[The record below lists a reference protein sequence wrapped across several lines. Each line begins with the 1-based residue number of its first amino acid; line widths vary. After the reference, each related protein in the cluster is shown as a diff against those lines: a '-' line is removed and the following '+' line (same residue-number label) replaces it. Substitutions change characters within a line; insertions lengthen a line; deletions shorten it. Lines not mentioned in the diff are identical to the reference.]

1 MKITKFMN
9 TLFLTNSKG
18 DLETGETRY
27 RRSEQW
33 RTVRRVDQLL
43 AWTPPSVI
51 QKYYPGGVAGYD
63 ADNCPVWIIPFGTA
77 DVKGKTRTFCLCLNK
92 LSPGILR
99 SASKEDF
106 VDFTIKIVET
116 SLNLMRKKSLEVGLS
131 LVTQH
136 VFIFDLEGFS
146 LGVKNTFDTHK

>member
-1 MKITKFMN
+1 MA
-9 TLFLTNSKG
+9 
-18 DLETGETRY
+18 ETMY

-33 RTVRRVDQLL
+33 RTVRRVDHLL

-51 QKYYPGGVAGYD
+51 QKYYPGGEAGYD
-63 ADNCPVWIIPFGTA
+63 EDNSPVWIIPFGTA
-77 DVKGKTRTFCLCLNK
+77 DVKGKTKTLCFYSNK

-116 SLNLMRKKSLEVGLS
+116 SLNLMRKKSLEVGSS

-146 LGVKNTFDTHK
+146 LGVRNFINAPKKHIHSH